1 VIISPTLFN
10 RYDNHQ
16 LLVRN
21 LYHCLRGALLGRVMR
36 RKRKQKHYMKLK
48 PQIASLL
55 EVLYTEHVRYEVVK
69 SISHFGLLL
78 KGLNQNQAAIKIQKV
93 WRGYIRR
100 KIYRK
105 LLSNK
110 NKGDDSDFEDVDVD
124 FFNNEI
130 ERVEFEIDL
139 EGFEDIIIRPEVF
152 TMLEAK
158 QK

>member
-1 VIISPTLFN
+1 
-10 RYDNHQ
+10 
-16 LLVRN
+16 
-21 LYHCLRGALLGRVMR
+21 
-36 RKRKQKHYMKLK
+36 MKLK

-152 TMLEAK
+152 AMLEAK
-158 QK
+158 QR